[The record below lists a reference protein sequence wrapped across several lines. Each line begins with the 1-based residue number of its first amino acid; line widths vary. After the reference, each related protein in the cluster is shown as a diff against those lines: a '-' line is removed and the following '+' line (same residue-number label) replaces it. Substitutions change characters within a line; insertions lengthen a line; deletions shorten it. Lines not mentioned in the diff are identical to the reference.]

1 MQPQISE
8 NTDVK
13 KEGIIDRLVGSLLQ
27 NLELTVTNFAVRV
40 HLRNSEDSSEP
51 IPTIMLRV
59 NRFEYIKATEGQ
71 HEFV

>member
-1 MQPQISE
+1 
-8 NTDVK
+8 
-13 KEGIIDRLVGSLLQ
+13 LGSLLQ

-40 HLRNSEDSSEP
+40 LSRDSDDDSVP

-59 NRFEYIKATEGQ
+59 NKFDYIKATEGQ